1 MGRNITEFMFG
12 GVFAVNPLLW
22 IIPYTLLLKGH
33 QKLSPLAKWA
43 SGILAAAGF
52 IIICFDINGAG
63 NLQRYAS
70 DMIPGFL
77 LAAVIIWLSVL
88 DRSDAQCNYDNR
100 ARLFTIFTLCGLVFA
115 FLTFIAKGDSVCL
128 LRNNIPLFYN
138 IGSYFKF

>member
-1 MGRNITEFMFG
+1 MRFNIFYRG
-12 GVFAVNPLLW
+12 YISLVN
-22 IIPYTLLLKGH
+22 KFH
-33 QKLSPLAKWA
+33 V
-43 SGILAAAGF
+43 F

-88 DRSDAQCNYDNR
+88 DRSDAQRNYDNR